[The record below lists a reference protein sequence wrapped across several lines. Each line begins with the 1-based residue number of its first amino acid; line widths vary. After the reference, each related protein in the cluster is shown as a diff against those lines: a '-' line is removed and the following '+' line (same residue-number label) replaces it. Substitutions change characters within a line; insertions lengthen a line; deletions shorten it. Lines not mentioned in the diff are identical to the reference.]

1 MTQDPPRLSVTSQ
14 DVANHA
20 GVSRSTVSSI
30 LNGKDARFPQET
42 RDRVYAAAT
51 ELGYRPSHAGRAL
64 AMGKS
69 DIALLLMPNATF
81 GPQLQ
86 EGIDSLAGVAATHG
100 LTLMVRFAD
109 PDADETLRAIL
120 NLRPAVVVDLGVLD
134 QAGRE
139 LVQAAGVRL
148 VPQVI
153 NNESNEVDLL
163 IGRMQVAEALSNG
176 RRRLVYASLADWR
189 LDPVGPIRL
198 RGAEAEAA
206 SRGVDVT
213 HIHVPLKAAGA
224 TEALAQVTAGSAERL
239 AVCCYN
245 DDVAIAILA
254 AARQLRLAV
263 PDEISVI
270 GVDHTAIGQLVFPR
284 LTSIAVDFAALME
297 ALLREL
303 DTNGYGPPAR
313 PDLRSSV
320 RLVAGDT
327 T

>member
-1 MTQDPPRLSVTSQ
+1 M
-14 DVANHA
+14 
-20 GVSRSTVSSI
+20 SSI

-42 RDRVYAAAT
+42 RDRVFAAAA

-69 DIALLLMPNATF
+69 DIVLLLVPNATF
-81 GPQLQ
+81 GAQLQ
-86 EGIDSLAGVAATHG
+86 DGIDSLAGVAATHG
-100 LTLMVRFAD
+100 LTLLVRFAD

-134 QAGRE
+134 QAGRD
-139 LVQAAGVRL
+139 LVQAAGVRP
-148 VPQVI
+148 VPQAI
-153 NNESNEVDLL
+153 KEEPDEVDLL
-163 IGRMQVAEALSNG
+163 IGRIQVTEAFAHG
-176 RRRLVYASLADWR
+176 RRRLIYASLADWR

-206 SRGVDVT
+206 SRGADLT
-213 HIHVPLKAAGA
+213 HIHVPLTADGA
-224 TEALAQVTAGSAERL
+224 TQALAEANAGSTEPL

-245 DDVAIAILA
+245 DDVAIAVLA
-254 AARQLRLAV
+254 AARKLGLAV

-270 GVDHTAIGQLVFPR
+270 GVDHTAIGQLVTPR
-284 LTSIAVDFAALME
+284 LTSIAVDFAGLME

-303 DTNGYGPPAR
+303 DTNGHGLPPS
-313 PDLRSSV
+313 PDWSSFV
-320 RLVAGDT
+320 RLAPGDT